1 MIHGDLSSLCLRFMK
16 RSVVLFLLV
25 FFMFSVFTVRSQVTA
40 SFMMDTSRVKSYSV
54 LFTALDTVAGYVYVW
69 DLGDSMRDTG
79 TVVEHHYPGAAT
91 YHVVLTVTDP
101 TTHISDTARRTVVV
115 RDVLEVPNVFT
126 PNNDSRNDLFVVR
139 SNGTDVFTLTVFTPS
154 GVKVC
159 ETRGQTVVWDGRT
172 SAGNLV
178 SPGVYYYILRS
189 DKGIHRNGFVHVI
202 Y

>member
-1 MIHGDLSSLCLRFMK
+1 MK
-16 RSVVLFLLV
+16 RSVVLFLV
-25 FFMFSVFTVRSQVTA
+25 VSFVFSVFVVRSQVAA

-159 ETRGQTVVWDGRT
+159 ETRGRTVVWDGRT

>member
-1 MIHGDLSSLCLRFMK
+1 MNHEDPSSLFLQFMK
-16 RSVVLFLLV
+16 RSVVLFLV
-25 FFMFSVFTVRSQVTA
+25 VSFVFSVFTVRSQVTA
-40 SFMMDTSRVKSYSV
+40 SFMIDTTRVKSYSV
-54 LFTALDTVAGYVYVW
+54 LFTALDTVAGYIYAW
-69 DLGDSMRDTG
+69 DLGDNMHDTG

-101 TTHISDTARRTVVV
+101 ATHTSDTARRTVVI
-115 RDVLEVPNVFT
+115 RDVLEIPNVFT

-139 SNGTDVFTLTVFTPS
+139 SNGTDIFTLTVFTPS

-178 SPGVYYYILRS
+178 SPGVYYYILTS